1 MIYENIKHF
10 ARMQGKSIR
19 KIEQQAELSNGSIG
33 KWDYNKP
40 DVYKIRKVA
49 ALLDVTI
56 DDLLKRK

>member
-1 MIYENIKHF
+1 
-10 ARMQGKSIR
+10 MQGKSIR